1 MPPSKFPKLRSLFL
15 STLLVL
21 QFSSPSRAL
30 VEPEVEAWQEL
41 VAAVEESIPLLG
53 SSIPSDAV
61 QGVGNFASSMAFA
74 PLSDL
79 MQELELRRGLKFK
92 YFTPW
97 HVKDKTALRFFIQ
110 KALEKEYTPE
120 KALKE
125 EALLKALG
133 LVALDFRIVPFTE
146 ELLTDAVAGVYDP
159 DTDQF
164 FLVDMERGQDLKTK
178 FMSKAGSLILGD
190 MGSTVI
196 IHELDHAL
204 GGQHFPLKKTFEQ
217 ITEQSTLDRR
227 MAALAVVEGD
237 ATFVMMDHQY
247 KYDPK
252 LAGSKTQV
260 LGADYLTDMLEFLTK
275 FPVPLPGMGKYSEAP
290 LFFQKSL
297 VFPYYSGAEFITKIR
312 WDNGWESVNEVYK
325 ELPASTEQ
333 IYHPSRYRYQSTPPD
348 IPDFSK
354 FPEPFGKWETV
365 TDDVGGEF
373 LLRVVLEQYGVD
385 NFRVAADGWNGDK
398 IRVFRHKET
407 GGLGF
412 YWVIRWDNNID
423 AREFYQSL
431 ASHLPFVVEQEE
443 HLTTISLA
451 FTPKELKKLRDFLPF
466 PKT

>member
-1 MPPSKFPKLRSLFL
+1 MRRSKLPKLQSFLVGALLLF
-15 STLLVL
+15 
-21 QFSSPSRAL
+21 QFSSPCRAL

-41 VAAVEESIPLLG
+41 VAAVEQSIPMFG
-53 SSIPSDAV
+53 SSLPSDAV
-61 QGVGNFASSMAFA
+61 QGVGNFASSMAYA
-74 PLSDL
+74 PLSEL
-79 MQELELRRGLKFK
+79 MEELELRRDLKFK

-97 HVKDKTALRFFIQ
+97 HVKDKTALRFFIR

-125 EALLKALG
+125 ESLLKALG
-133 LVALDFRIVPFTE
+133 LVPLDFQIVSFTE

-164 FLVDMERGQDLKTK
+164 FLVDMERGQGLKSK
-178 FMSKAGSLILGD
+178 FISKAGSMILGD

-204 GGQHFPLKKTFEQ
+204 GGQHFPLKSTFEEL
-217 ITEQSTLDRR
+217 TKHSTLDRR
-227 MAALAVVEGD
+227 MAAMALVEGD

-260 LGADYLTDMLEFLTK
+260 LGADYLTDMLDFLTK

-297 VFPYYSGAEFITKIR
+297 VFPYYSGAEFITRIR
-312 WDNGWESVNEVYK
+312 WGDGWNSVNDVYG
-325 ELPASTEQ
+325 ELPVSTEQ
-333 IYHPSRYRYQSTPPD
+333 IYHPSRYQYLTAPAE

-354 FPEPFGKWETV
+354 IPEPFGVWETV

-373 LLRVVLEQYGVD
+373 LLRVVLEQYGVED
-385 NFRVAADGWNGDK
+385 FRVAADGWNGDK

-431 ASHLPFVVEQEE
+431 ASHLPLVVEQEE